1 MDCVGD
7 HGVKRVSVSEAIRSP
22 KAFPKGRKALEED
35 REPFREDA
43 S

>member
-7 HGVKRVSVSEAIRSP
+7 HGVKRVSEAIRSP
-22 KAFPKGRKALEED
+22 KAFPKGRKALEDD
-35 REPFREDA
+35 REPFREEA